1 MADRKPGSSRRNL
14 LLGVGAL
21 IIVGLVVAGFSF
33 VRFDENISPEQV
45 VSQPI
50 SSNLETAPEKGA
62 LAPDFALK
70 NLDGEVVRLS
80 DFRGQPVLINLWATW
95 CGPCRLE
102 MPAFEERFQMYKDDG
117 FVVLAVDFDE
127 PVDDVISFRDELGLT
142 FELLLDPGAEVQQLY
157 RNRTYPS
164 SFFVDRE
171 GVIQV
176 QHIGVMTEGQLDGYL
191 EQLGLG
197 S

>member
-1 MADRKPGSSRRNL
+1 MADRNFRSSRWFL

-21 IIVGLVVAGFSF
+21 VIVGLVVAGFSSTRG
-33 VRFDENISPEQV
+33 VEKTSGEQV
-45 VSQPI
+45 ESQPI
-50 SSNLETAPEKGA
+50 SNLETAPEKGA

-80 DFRGQPVLINLWATW
+80 DLRGQPVLVNLWATW

-102 MPAFEERFQMYKDDG
+102 MPAFEERFQLHEEDG

-127 PVDDVISFRDELGLT
+127 PAEDVAAFRDELGLT

>member
-14 LLGVGAL
+14 LLGVGVL
-21 IIVGLVVAGFSF
+21 IIVGLVVVGFSF

-80 DFRGQPVLINLWATW
+80 DLRGQPVLVNLWATW

-102 MPAFEERFQMYKDDG
+102 MPAFEERFQLHEEDG

-127 PVDDVISFRDELGLT
+127 SAEDVAAFRDEFGLT

-197 S
+197 T